1 MMSYLEDGNTY
12 SLIITQS
19 EFEKY
24 FPYIIRFLSPV
35 YVPTI
40 VFIPIKNNKYKISSE
55 KLIGIVCGSVS
66 VFFLILGVIILSIK
80 RKYFVNDIS
89 DDFSFDS
96 SSYSGVI
103 NDSDDNT
110 SNIDGGANNL

>member
-1 MMSYLEDGNTY
+1 MYAYGNALKSQKEY
-12 SLIITQS
+12 
-19 EFEKY
+19 EKY
-24 FPYIIRFLSPV
+24 IPYIIRFLSPV

-40 VFIPIKNNKYKISSE
+40 VFIPIKNNKRKISSVQ
-55 KLIGIVCGSVS
+55 LIGIACGSAS
-66 VFFLILGVIILSIK
+66 VFFLILGIVIVSLK
-80 RKYFVNDIS
+80 RKYFINDIS